1 MRALGPMFAAICVA
15 IAGCSSEVDRAATES
30 IWLPADAAYPNGIA
44 TASDGTI
51 YIGQITQG
59 GVLQRSPGGDWST
72 LHPGS
77 PDIFAGTSLRLDEDR
92 HRLWGA
98 SPDFLPPDEPRTP
111 NVFAI
116 DTRTGQVLQTVP
128 LPDGFTNDIAV
139 EPAGSVLITDSTN
152 GRVLRLNAGQS
163 SFETVV
169 HDPRLTHESGIGV
182 GGIAR
187 ADGGEMVLGNY
198 SAGRL
203 YIFDDDVL
211 REMSLP
217 RTIENPDGIAFAD
230 DGSLIVLEGAV
241 NSGNGKVLRIREP
254 LAPGERELLT
264 LTEGLESPVNLSI
277 GSDGRAYVTE
287 SRIRHRIVDDLAD
300 QPDPEE
306 FRTVALEVT

>member
-1 MRALGPMFAAICVA
+1 MRALMCMIAMICLA
-15 IAGCSSEVDRAATES
+15 TAGCSSEGDSAATHS
-30 IWLPADAAYPNGIA
+30 IWLPTGAEYPNGIA
-44 TASDGTI
+44 TDSDGTI

-77 PDIFAGTSLRLDEDR
+77 PDIFAGTSLRLDDDR
-92 HRLWGA
+92 NRLWGA

-111 NVFAI
+111 SVFAI

-139 EPAGSVLITDSTN
+139 EPAGSILITDSTN
-152 GRVLRLNAGQS
+152 GRVLRLHAGQS
-163 SFETVV
+163 GFATVV
-169 HDPRLTHESGIGV
+169 EDPRLTHESGIGV

-187 ADGGEMVLGNY
+187 AVSGEIVLGNY
-198 SAGRL
+198 SSGRL
-203 YIFDDDVL
+203 YVFDDDVL

-217 RTIENPDGIAFAD
+217 RTIENPDGMAFTD

-254 LAPGERELLT
+254 LAPGERELQT
-264 LTEGLESPVNLSI
+264 LTEGLESPVNLAI
-277 GSDGRAYVTE
+277 GSDGRAHVTE
-287 SRIRHRIVDDLAD
+287 SRIRHRVVDDLAG
-300 QPDPEE
+300 QPAPGE
-306 FRTVALEVT
+306 FRIVSLDDT

>member
-1 MRALGPMFAAICVA
+1 MRALALKLAVICA
-15 IAGCSSEVDRAATES
+15 SIMGCSTEADRAATES
-30 IWLPADAAYPNGIA
+30 IWLPAGAAYPNGIA

-51 YIGQITQG
+51 YTGQITQG

-77 PDIFAGTSLRLDEDR
+77 PDIFAGTSLRLDEGR

-98 SPDFLPPDEPRTP
+98 SPDFLPPGEPRTP
-111 NVFAI
+111 NIFAI

-128 LPDGFTNDIAV
+128 LADGFTNDIAV
-139 EPAGSVLITDSTN
+139 EPAGSVLITDSSN
-152 GRVLRLNAGQS
+152 GRVLRLNPGQS
-163 SFETVV
+163 RFDTVV
-169 HDPRLTHESGIGV
+169 ADPGLTHESGIGV
-182 GGIAR
+182 GGIALS
-187 ADGGEMVLGNY
+187 AGGEMVLGNY
-198 SAGRL
+198 SSGRL
-203 YIFDDDVL
+203 YVFDNEVL

-217 RTIENPDGIAFAD
+217 RTLENPDGIAFAD

-287 SRIRHRIVDDLAD
+287 SRIRHRVVDDTAGR
-300 QPDPEE
+300 PDPEE
-306 FRTVALEVT
+306 FRIVALDVS